1 MLFCFLTNLL
11 NCINPCFKKGKKTHP
26 VVITFVQC
34 EERPVVAKYEEILIL
49 GFDFFWLSFDKHN
62 DTCMLIALPIL
73 KLHAICHI
81 HY

>member
-1 MLFCFLTNLL
+1 M
-11 NCINPCFKKGKKTHP
+11 
-26 VVITFVQC
+26 QC

-62 DTCMLIALPIL
+62 YTYMLIALPIL